1 MDEVMI
7 PIVLFIGFF
16 ATMSF
21 ISHNRSKRSAVAT
34 AARAEVYNRMIDKF
48 GSAKEFTDFLQ
59 TAEGRSFI
67 EELGRDRGPVSGPYD
82 KILWSIKAG
91 VLSTLVGLTLVL
103 LSMTMFD
110 TTEEGVMIPGAIL
123 TALGAGFIIS
133 AVISQR
139 LSASWGILPAT
150 RVERA

>member
-1 MDEVMI
+1 MEVMI

-91 VLSTLVGLTLVL
+91 VLSTLVGLTLVV

-110 TTEEGVMIPGAIL
+110 TTEEGMMIPGAIL

-150 RVERA
+150 PGE